1 MGVHIVNKSLITVQ
15 YKARSNKYAWIT
27 TYSGAPPP
35 PPPLNRNAEWA
46 ILRTI
51 SYSLPRGHG
60 IPSSYTRL
68 NRQRKALHSVCLL
81 ATHVRAVGGHPLQWG
96 GQLPPDQ
103 ALLTYRLWGG
113 YPLQWGA
120 AISGSSS
127 PPRTTSSGVRSPGG
141 ILLRSETPGGRLTPG
156 GYFLRDSTCVLP
168 LHVLMYMFK
177 VPSTKYISHL

>member
-1 MGVHIVNKSLITVQ
+1 MDYNLL
-15 YKARSNKYAWIT
+15 RS
-27 TYSGAPPP
+27 PPP

-156 GYFLRDSTCVLP
+156 GYFLRDSP
-168 LHVLMYMFK
+168 L
-177 VPSTKYISHL
+177 